1 MTFSNRGG
9 YGGNRGQNFRASFNS
24 RGSERPA
31 MFDAV
36 CAKCGADCQVPFRP
50 NGRKEVFCSKC
61 FETNGGESRSSG
73 DFRDSRPSRPSSR
86 FERRDNVDTYFADKQ
101 MFSAVCDECGE
112 NCKVPFQP
120 RNGNPVL
127 CSNCFANK
135 KEGGSR
141 SSSSSFPRPSRD
153 NGVDLEVINAKLDKL
168 IKLLTPP
175 EEPKAKVVDS
185 DEAIKVETNK
195 VLEVIQASIEKKAAK
210 KAPKKSVKK
219 TTKSA

>member
-73 DFRDSRPSRPSSR
+73 DFRDSS
-86 FERRDNVDTYFADKQ
+86 
-101 MFSAVCDECGE
+101 CDECGE

-153 NGVDLEVINAKLDKL
+153 NSVDLEVINAKLDKL
-168 IKLLTPP
+168 IKLLTLP